1 MDYGLKFNAEP
12 EATANIL
19 GSAILCAS
27 LIRPGGHLLPEGR
40 RDKFTRLF
48 MTIRESRSA

>member
-19 GSAILCAS
+19 GSAILAPPS
-27 LIRPGGHLLPEGR
+27 SGLAATFSPRGEG
-40 RDKFTRLF
+40 TN
-48 MTIRESRSA
+48 SRVCL